1 MGLLVP
7 LKPTDLNPSAY
18 SRTAPAPS
26 APTSPPSDT
35 LPRVIVPASQ
45 HIRVIRSSPD
55 AQTLLRTL
63 SDPAWAAAA
72 RVLKR
77 DERSTV
83 LRGDTPLGPVVVKSM
98 LARPGLAG
106 VIARATSRT
115 RLSRQWRGATLLR
128 QRGFI
133 TPEPLALWRGVDTQ
147 GRPVESLALTWL
159 EGDTLLHLLARAIE
173 DPTSLD
179 HARRVALATAAGAHV
194 ARTLHAGLFN
204 RDGKPSNLL
213 VLTPDAAPGSAASQS
228 AEPTIAVLDPVG
240 VRPLGLLRRDRAR
253 RRMLFSLIVECLG
266 CGLDPGVRARLG
278 AMHAS
283 LHTHA
288 APRKAGAASP
298 GTAQAGAAS
307 REVVRRDY
315 RLIDQML
322 FEHGDP
328 RPRVDPRTP

>member
-7 LKPTDLNPSAY
+7 LKPTDPDPSA
-18 SRTAPAPS
+18 SWSTAPAPS
-26 APTSPPSDT
+26 TPTFPPSDT

-55 AQTLLRTL
+55 AQALLRTL

-106 VIARATSRT
+106 VVARATNRT
-115 RLSRQWRGATLLR
+115 RLARQWRGATLLR
-128 QRGFI
+128 DRGFI
-133 TPEPLALWRGVDTQ
+133 TPTPLALWRGVDAQ

-213 VLTPDAAPGSAASQS
+213 VLAPAPGTAASHG

-253 RRMLFSLIVECLG
+253 RRMLFSLIVEPIG
-266 CGLDPGVRARLG
+266 CGIDVPMRPRME
-278 AMHAS
+278 AMHACVS
-283 LHTHA
+283 RLT
-288 APRKAGAASP
+288 GTGP
-298 GTAQAGAAS
+298 GDA
-307 REVVRRDY
+307 RRVVREDFRA
-315 RLIDQML
+315 IDQML

-328 RPRVDPRTP
+328 TPRIKPDS